1 VVGIATALLIRS
13 KTKKHADCWDG
24 L

>member
-1 VVGIATALLIRS
+1 VVGIGTALLIRS
-13 KTKKHADCWDG
+13 KTKKHADCWGG